1 MIKKYSLK
9 ALEKAIN
16 YALHLDENTILK
28 IAPLSGKVVEIIVAP
43 LDVRFFIVFE
53 QEALRLLGHYDGTPD
68 TTIHSSPLGLIRLSF
83 LPASKARSL
92 FNDKIRLTGNVELG
106 QQVKRLFDEL
116 DIDWEGHLAH
126 FTGDVCAH
134 QIGSLF
140 RRFNAFH
147 EHLSKSLSHNTKE
160 YLQEELR
167 LFPSREELQDF
178 YTDVDE
184 VVLEVERLEAQIQLI
199 QQTEPGQQTQ
209 QGQTPKKPK
218 KTKASHESH

>member
-16 YALHLDENTILK
+16 YALHLDDNLPLK
-28 IAPLSGKVVEIIVAP
+28 MATLHGKVIELIIAP
-43 LDVRFFIVFE
+43 LDVRFYIIFE
-53 QEALRLLGHYDGTPD
+53 QQRLRLLGRYAGKPD
-68 TTIHSSPLGLIRLSF
+68 TIIHSSPLGLIRLSF

-92 FNDKIRLTGNVELG
+92 FNEKIRLTGDVELG
-106 QQVKRLFDEL
+106 QEVKKLFDEL

-140 RRFNAFH
+140 RRVNAFH
-147 EHLSKSLSHNTKE
+147 QHLRKSFSHNTKE
-160 YLQEELR
+160 YLQEEIR

-178 YTDVDE
+178 FTDVDE
-184 VVLEVERLEAQIQLI
+184 ISLEVERIDAQIQRI
-199 QQTEPGQQTQ
+199 
-209 QGQTPKKPK
+209 
-218 KTKASHESH
+218 KASHESH